1 MAGGII
7 GMSDELVLAV
17 IRTAFPAATIITE
30 PPEET
35 PLNSNTHPCPAG
47 TCTQRV
53 SGDLLMCP
61 AHWRQVPGAIQRA
74 VHAAW
79 RGGAGEG
86 TLAHHSAIT
95 AAVRAVGR

>member
-1 MAGGII
+1 MTR
-7 GMSDELVLAV
+7 GMSDELALAV
-17 IRTAFPAATIITE
+17 IRTAFPSATIITE

-35 PLNSNTHPCPAG
+35 MPQDTHVCPVAD
-47 TCTQRV
+47 CTLQV
-53 SGDLLMCP
+53 EKNLLMCP

-74 VHAAW
+74 VTAAW

>member
-7 GMSDELVLAV
+7 GMSDELALTV
-17 IRTAFPAATIITE
+17 IRTAFPSATIIREDTM
-30 PPEET
+30 PQD
-35 PLNSNTHPCPAG
+35 NTHVCPVAD
-47 TCTQRV
+47 CTRQV
-53 SGDLLMCP
+53 EKDLLMCP
-61 AHWRQVPGAIQRA
+61 GHWHQVPGAIQRA

-95 AAVRAVGR
+95 AAVRAVNR

>member
-1 MAGGII
+1 
-7 GMSDELVLAV
+7 MSDELALAV

-35 PLNSNTHPCPAG
+35 PVNSNTHVCPFG
-47 TCTQRV
+47 TCTERV

-61 AHWRQVPGAIQRA
+61 VHWRQVPKAIQNA
-74 VHAAW
+74 VGAAW

-86 TLAHHSAIT
+86 SLAHHSAIT
-95 AAVRAVGR
+95 AAVRAVNR

>member
-1 MAGGII
+1 M
-7 GMSDELVLAV
+7 AV
-17 IRTAFPAATIITE
+17 IRTAFPSATSITE
-30 PPEET
+30 LPEET
-35 PLNSNTHPCPAG
+35 LLNSNTHACPVG

-61 AHWRQVPGAIQRA
+61 AHWRQVPLPIQRA
-74 VHAAW
+74 LTAAW

-95 AAVRAVGR
+95 AAVQAVNR